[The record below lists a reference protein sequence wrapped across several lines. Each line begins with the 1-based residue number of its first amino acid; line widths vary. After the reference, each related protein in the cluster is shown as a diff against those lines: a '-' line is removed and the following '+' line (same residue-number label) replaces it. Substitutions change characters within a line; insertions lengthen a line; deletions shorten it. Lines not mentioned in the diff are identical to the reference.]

1 MNGSFRN
8 NPNKFKYRFLLLCW
22 LQRGN
27 ASNDIPRN
35 DCYYNAI
42 VFDFNGRYFMNK
54 FQQLVSEWETEG
66 YSLVNEN
73 LISFTNGGVFL
84 GFHLDEVTVRRKE
97 ASTRV
102 ESYFSTRELE
112 LMKRTLDFLPA
123 LFEFK
128 EEAYRQD
135 IGVYITYEGEIL
147 LENDSAVLEPLLSEV
162 YHGVAHVNY

>member
-1 MNGSFRN
+1 
-8 NPNKFKYRFLLLCW
+8 
-22 LQRGN
+22 
-27 ASNDIPRN
+27 
-35 DCYYNAI
+35 
-42 VFDFNGRYFMNK
+42 MNK

-66 YSLVNEN
+66 YSLINEN